1 MGPIA
6 QSTKDLIT
14 PKYPCITNL
23 LHNQHVIMYMKQR
36 ELTVYLS
43 EDSTAMSASLCSP
56 TKGWATTRS
65 PIQSITWDSSN
76 EAKLLVQGERQR
88 SAIDGSA
95 LPALYL
101 QGNPHVRFCRCCANI
116 KVGRGHAS
124 LPLQVSEPNNYH

>member
-6 QSTKDLIT
+6 QRTKDLIT

-23 LHNQHVIMYMKQR
+23 LPNQDVITYMRQR

-56 TKGWATTRS
+56 TEGWATTRS

-88 SAIDGSA
+88 STIDGSA

-101 QGNPHVRFCRCCANI
+101 QGNPHVHFCRCCANI
-116 KVGRGHAS
+116 IVGRGHAS